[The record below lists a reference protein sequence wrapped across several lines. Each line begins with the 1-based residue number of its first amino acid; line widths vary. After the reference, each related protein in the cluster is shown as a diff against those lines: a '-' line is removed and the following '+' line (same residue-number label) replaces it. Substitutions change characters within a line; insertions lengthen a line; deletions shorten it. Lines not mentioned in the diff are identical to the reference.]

1 MTRPTVLITGAS
13 SGVGAGCAVA
23 FATAGWDVAIN
34 FHGNAQGAER
44 TAAAVRAAGGRAL
57 VVRADVGDEAQVSA
71 MISAVRSGFGRLDAL
86 INNAGITRKQP
97 FADTPVDAFDRLF
110 ATNLRSAF
118 LVSQACLPL
127 FAPSAAIVNI
137 SSTHALHST
146 SLFSAYGA
154 TKGGLEALTRGLAI
168 ELGPRGIRAN
178 ALRLGIINVERDAIL
193 PDDPLHAPT
202 AARIPLRRMGVV
214 EDVAHA
220 ALFLAAP
227 TSAYI
232 TGQVLAVD
240 GGWAGPL
247 NTPYAGG
254 FSDT

>member
-1 MTRPTVLITGAS
+1 MSRPTVLITGAS
-13 SGVGAGCAVA
+13 SGVGAGCATA

-34 FHGNAQGAER
+34 FNGNLAGAER
-44 TAAAVRAAGGRAL
+44 TAESVRAAGGRAL
-57 VVRADVGDEAQVSA
+57 LVRANVGDETQVSA
-71 MISAVRSGFGRLDAL
+71 LADQVQTQFGHLDAL
-86 INNAGITRKQP
+86 INNAGITLKKS
-97 FADTPVDAFDRLF
+97 FVDTAVGEFDQLF

-146 SLFSAYGA
+146 SLFCAYGA

-168 ELGPRGIRAN
+168 ELGPRGIRVN

-214 EDVAHA
+214 AEVAQP
-220 ALFLAAP
+220 ALFLASSA
-227 TSAYI
+227 SAYI

-247 NTPYAGG
+247 ATPYATG
-254 FSDT
+254 FTVD